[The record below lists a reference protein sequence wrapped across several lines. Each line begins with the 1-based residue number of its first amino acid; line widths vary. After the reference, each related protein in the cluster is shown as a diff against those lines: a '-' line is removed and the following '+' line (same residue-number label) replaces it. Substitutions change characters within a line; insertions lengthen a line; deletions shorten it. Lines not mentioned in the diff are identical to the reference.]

1 MAGNSRYFRGV
12 NNGSNDFQDAPMAQ
26 DPGLESLDRRISE
39 ARAVEDARTKGPFAS
54 AAAAGSAK
62 SIAGIMLGYP
72 LGGIVIGFGLDKLL
86 HTTPWITIGLMFA
99 AFIAACFQVMTKV
112 RS

>member
-1 MAGNSRYFRGV
+1 
-12 NNGSNDFQDAPMAQ
+12 MAQ
-26 DPGLESLDRRISE
+26 DPDLESLDRRIAE
-39 ARAVEDARTKGPFAS
+39 ARATEDARTKGPFPTVS
-54 AAAAGSAK
+54 ATGNAK

-72 LGGIVIGFGLDKLL
+72 VGGAIIGFGLDKLF

-99 AFIAACFQVMTKV
+99 AFIAACFQAMTKV

>member
-1 MAGNSRYFRGV
+1 
-12 NNGSNDFQDAPMAQ
+12 MAQ
-26 DPGLESLDRRISE
+26 DPSLESLDRRIAE
-39 ARAVEDARTKGPFAS
+39 ARATEDARTKGPLS
-54 AAAAGSAK
+54 GVAAAGSAK

-86 HTTPWITIGLMFA
+86 HTLPWITIGLMFA

>member
-1 MAGNSRYFRGV
+1 
-12 NNGSNDFQDAPMAQ
+12 MAQ
-26 DPGLESLDRRISE
+26 DPDLDSLNRRIAE
-39 ARAVEDARTKGPFAS
+39 ARATEDARNQGPLPGMVAAS
-54 AAAAGSAK
+54 SAK

-72 LGGIVIGFGLDKLL
+72 LGGIVIGYGLDRLL
-86 HTTPWITIGLMFA
+86 GTLPWITIGLMFA